1 MKKSRKL
8 AMASIAFAV
17 VFACWVTGTALSGFI
32 KTGSVEP
39 SIEELMQ
46 KHMLPGVLRT
56 RHIVRY
62 DEDRLRTEILNA
74 FPEIAEVEIDGSIV
88 RVTDKNGNVNSYEIT
103 MSKKGGS

>member
-1 MKKSRKL
+1 
-8 AMASIAFAV
+8 MASMAFAI

-46 KHMLPGVLRT
+46 KHMLPGVLMT
-56 RHIVRY
+56 RHVVRY
-62 DEDRLRTEILNA
+62 DEERLREEILNT
-74 FPEIAEVEIDGSIV
+74 FPEVAEVEIHGSIV
-88 RVTDKNGNVNSYEIT
+88 RVTDKNGNMNSYEIT